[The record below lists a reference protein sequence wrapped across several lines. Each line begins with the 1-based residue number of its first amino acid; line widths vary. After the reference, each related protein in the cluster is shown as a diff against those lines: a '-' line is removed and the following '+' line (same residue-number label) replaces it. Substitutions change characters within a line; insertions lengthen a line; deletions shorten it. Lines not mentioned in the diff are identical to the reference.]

1 MREKT
6 LFLAWQ
12 ARHNQGWFP
21 IGRLDADVDGRNYC
35 FRYTKGAEQAERKAG
50 FPLLVEF
57 PELREIYQSSYLF
70 PLFQNRV
77 IKPGRPDFGEYVR
90 NLALSEEADPIEI
103 LSVNGGRRVTDAYEV
118 FPKIEKQRDGS
129 FSCSFFL
136 HGNRHTNPDAEERV
150 KRLKPGE
157 NLFVS
162 LQLNNPA
169 TGLAVQIQTKDYY
182 MIGWSPRYLARDL
195 AVAMTETLALEKADV
210 DYEAQVVRINPIPA
224 PASHR
229 VLIEF
234 KGYFDKHEPMS
245 HYDFQ
250 PLVP

>member
-1 MREKT
+1 MSTKT

-12 ARHNQGWFP
+12 AKHNLGWYP
-21 IGRLDADVDGRNYC
+21 IGRLDAALDGSEYR
-35 FRYTKGAEQAERKAG
+35 FRYVNGAVRAQEEAG
-50 FPLLVEF
+50 FSSLMEF
-57 PELREIYQSSYLF
+57 LDLDKDYKSEVLF
-70 PLFQNRV
+70 PTFTNRV
-77 IKPGRPDFGEYVR
+77 MSKSRPDFAEYMR
-90 NLALSEEADPIEI
+90 NLGLHEGIEPIES
-103 LSVNGGRRVTDAYEV
+103 LSVNGGYRATDSYEV
-118 FPKIEKQRDGS
+118 FPKIEKQPDGS
-129 FSCSFFL
+129 FFCRFFL

-195 AVAMTETLALEKADV
+195 AMAMTETLALEKADV

-224 PASHR
+224 PANHR

-245 HYDFQ
+245 SDDFK